1 MSTDPQ
7 DSSVHIPPGFGADD
21 YARLSNE
28 LMKFALESHALFGQL
43 SHLRGGESVD
53 PFDLTEAFAE
63 AGQKL
68 WSDPARVM
76 HANLRLWQEHMQL
89 WQQASA
95 GLLGAKSAKP
105 VAEPARGDRRF
116 RHEAWQTNP
125 LFDLIKQSYLIT
137 SRWLVDVM
145 SGGQDMD
152 EDKARK
158 LRFFTQ
164 QFADAFSP
172 TNFIWTNPEVAE
184 ETLKTNGANLLRGLE
199 NFKRDIEKGGGSL
212 EITMTDPDA
221 FVLGE
226 NIATTPGKVVFQNPL
241 FQLIQYDA
249 VTAEVHKRPLLIVPP
264 WINKYYILDLAPKNS
279 FIKWA
284 VERGYT
290 VFVMSWVNPD
300 SELAAKTFEDY
311 MTEGILTAVDA
322 VKKAAGVKR
331 MSAIGYCI
339 GGTLLAATL
348 AVMAARKD
356 KSVRAA
362 TFFTAQVDFSE
373 PGDLQ
378 IFVDD
383 KQLENVERL
392 SADTGYL
399 DSKYMFQTFNMLRSN
414 DLIWSFYVNN
424 YLLGRDPM
432 PFDLLFW
439 NADATRMP
447 RACHLYYLREMYM
460 HNHLVKPNAL
470 KLDGTPVDLR
480 KVDIPIYLQA
490 SKEDHIA
497 PYPSVF
503 KAVHHFSGPV
513 RFMLSGSGHTAGVIN
528 PPHKEKYQFWINED
542 QPKDLDTWLAGAN
555 EHPGS
560 WWPDWDAW
568 LSRHSGKMVPARVP
582 GDGELDVIEDAPGS
596 YVANRSQ

>member
-1 MSTDPQ
+1 MSTNPHDAFTQ
-7 DSSVHIPPGFGADD
+7 MPPGFGPDD

-28 LMKFALESHALFGQL
+28 LMKFALESQALFGKLGQPPGAD
-43 SHLRGGESVD
+43 SAD
-53 PFDLTEAFAE
+53 PFNLGEAFAK

-68 WSDPARVM
+68 WTDPARVM
-76 HANLRLWQEHMQL
+76 QANMRLWQDHMQL

-95 GLLGAKSAKP
+95 GLLGSSEAEPVAKP
-105 VAEPARGDRRF
+105 GKGDRRF

-137 SRWLVDVM
+137 SRWLVDM
-145 SGGQDMD
+145 MAGAEDLD
-152 EDKARK
+152 EDTARK
-158 LRFFTQ
+158 VRFFTQ

-199 NFKRDIEKGGGSL
+199 NFKRDVEKGGGSL
-212 EITMTDPDA
+212 EISMTDPEA

-226 NIATTPGKVVFQNPL
+226 NIATTPGKVVFQNDL
-241 FQLIQYDA
+241 FQLIQYEA
-249 VTAEVHKRPLLIVPP
+249 VTEQVHKRPLLIVPP

-300 SELAAKTFEDY
+300 SDLAEKPFEAY

-322 VKKAAGVKR
+322 VKKATGVKS
-331 MSAIGYCI
+331 MTAIGYCI

-348 AVMAARKD
+348 AVMAARQD
-356 KSVRAA
+356 KSIRAA

-383 KQLENVERL
+383 KQVENVERL
-392 SADTGYL
+392 SADKGYL

-439 NADATRMP
+439 NADSTRMP

-460 HNHLVKPNAL
+460 NNNLVKPNAL

-480 KVDIPIYLQA
+480 KVEIPIYLQA

-503 KAVHHFSGPV
+503 KAMQHFAGPV

-528 PPHKEKYQFWINED
+528 PPAKQKYQFWINEA
-542 QPKDLDTWLAGAN
+542 QPRDLDAWLDGAD

-568 LSRHSGKMVPARVP
+568 LSEHSGKMVPARVP
-582 GDGELDVIEDAPGS
+582 GDGELDVIENAPGS